1 MDIKIDRLDGL
12 SSATAIKGPCRVA
25 TTEDITLYGLQVVD
39 GVQLV
44 RRDRVLVKDQDNPK
58 LNGIWAAD
66 TGSWKRTKDFSR
78 NDDVRRGTIVNVTDG
93 TTNQFTTWYVVSENP
108 IIIDTTDI
116 LFSQSPLFLRTT
128 ITPFSATIQQGS
140 SDTIDLGA
148 EDIIDNGVILFL
160 DGVGQEPIYTVTDG
174 VITPVGTWPDFDGGT
189 IRAFGWY
196 FNLGALSGSVPNGVI
211 DRLKLRVNFR
221 KSVSLAP
228 QEYGAV
234 GDGGDDTDSL
244 VEWAAA
250 CQDEGLTPA
259 LPPGEYTCGSVL
271 DFSNKGGLI
280 RGAGEGKTIVRFTNA
295 LSGGFKCHPV
305 ADSGEGL
312 GIFSVEH
319 LTLRSAP
326 GVVVPIAI
334 DCVLPNN
341 GRWSNNYRTGFR
353 YLEIRGEGTGTGAGY
368 FATGIRERNV
378 SYSERRKVKYWG
390 SEENPTAQSG
400 YYAGTGFDFD
410 TQLIAD
416 NPLQGAALENQWY
429 GCTADFCNTGIKFR
443 GYPEGLYLH
452 GNHFAFVRK
461 GIDAQAYG
469 TTRQPLVSILS
480 NHINATEFCILLDGF
495 SQSSV
500 VDNHLSRPGEAGIIP
515 YVWVGVDLVNSLG
528 TKVTINRLLTEAIL
542 AGSGNMYGVRVSG
555 DSWASVTDNY
565 FAGAMNNSGTYKY
578 MTAGLLLEPGVQAT
592 KFTAD
597 NQFTGYYD
605 IAVQD
610 NSGNGT
616 NQSYLSVIPG
626 VSVLS
631 DGVLV
636 GTAGGTK
643 IINFSDDFV
652 VAEADGSVTVSLAP

>member
-1 MDIKIDRLDGL
+1 MTSIAIDRLDGL

-25 TTEDITLYGLQVVD
+25 TTEDIALYGLQVVD

-44 RRDRVLVKDQDNPK
+44 KGDRVLVKDQDNPK

-160 DGVGQEPIYTVTDG
+160 DGIGQEPIYTVTNG

-250 CQDEGLTPA
+250 CQDEGLTPT

-271 DFSNKGGLI
+271 DFSDKGGLI
-280 RGAGEGKTIVRFTNA
+280 RGAGEGKTILRFTNA
-295 LSGGFKCHPV
+295 LSGGLKCHPT

-334 DCVLPNN
+334 DFVLPNN
-341 GRWSNNYRTGFR
+341 GRWTNNYRGGFR
-353 YLEIRGEGTGTGAGY
+353 NLEILGEGTGTGAGY
-368 FATGIRERNV
+368 FATGIKERNV
-378 SYSERRKVKYWG
+378 AFSEKRKVKYWG
-390 SEENPTAQSG
+390 SAENPTLLSG
-400 YYAGTGFDFD
+400 YYAGTAFDFD
-410 TQLIAD
+410 TQVIAD
-416 NPLQGAALENQWY
+416 DPLQGLALENQWY
-429 GCTADFCNTGIKFR
+429 GCTANFCDTAVKIR
-443 GYPEGLYLH
+443 GYPEGMYFH
-452 GNHFAFVRK
+452 GNNFAFVRK
-461 GIDAQAYG
+461 GIDAQAQSG
-469 TTRQPLVSILS
+469 SRQPLINVMG
-480 NHINATEFCILLDGF
+480 NHINATEACILLDRF
-495 SQSSV
+495 NQSQV
-500 VDNHLSRPGEAGIIP
+500 IGNHLARPGGTWA
-515 YVWVGVDLVNSLG
+515 YVWVGVDLDDSLG
-528 TKVTINRLLTEAIL
+528 TAVIGNQLLAEATL
-542 AGSGNMYGVRVSG
+542 AASGNQYGVRLTG
-555 DSWASVTDNY
+555 DSWFTAIDMNH
-565 FAGAMNNSGTYKY
+565 FAGALDNTGTYKT
-578 MTAGLLLEPGVQAT
+578 MTAGMLIESGVQGT
-592 KFTAD
+592 KIGSM
-597 NQFTGYYD
+597 NQYTGYID
-605 IAVQD
+605 ASFAD
-610 NSGNGT
+610 NSGNTT
-616 NQSYLSVIPG
+616 NLVPGISVQ
-626 VSVLS
+626 L
-631 DGVLV
+631 DGVQQGVIDKVKTL
-636 GTAGGTK
+636 
-643 IINFSDDFV
+643 NFSDDF
-652 VAEADGSVTVSLAP
+652 TVSVSGGVATIGLATP